1 MFYIS
6 ALLLQLNMYNWVI
19 ELASPVLCCGR
30 ICETTSHGE
39 NEIHMCRQL
48 DKSTRQAQGIRY

>member
-6 ALLLQLNMYNWVI
+6 ALLLQLNIYNWVI
-19 ELASPVLCCGR
+19 ELASPVLCCER
-30 ICETTSHGE
+30 IYVTTSHGE

-48 DKSTRQAQGIRY
+48 DKSTRQA